1 MSDTEKRYMTLQEV
15 CEELSVTLPTGRNWL
30 RLGKLNP
37 QVKMDGLPLFTQEY
51 VRRLKTDLMTGKN
64 RA

>member
-37 QVKMDGLPLFTQEY
+37 QVKMDGLPLFTQE
-51 VRRLKTDLMTGKN
+51 
-64 RA
+64 